1 MKCENLI
8 LTVQVRYKLRYAR
21 SSSVQCPYST
31 VSVEL
36 WDNSLLTSCIQLL
49 IQIILLEVQNNL
61 VKQRNRTESLL
72 FMPLQKNSSIYPP
85 WGREIHDQL
94 KAQSTR
100 PHRNT
105 QGFFPGAACI
115 FPSLQCPN
123 PAHIT
128 PPVHCC
134 TLRDHLGYARL
145 QLPLNRAA
153 SS

>member
-8 LTVQVRYKLRYAR
+8 LTVQVTYKLRYAG
-21 SSSVQCPYST
+21 SPVQGSYST

-36 WDNSLLTSCIQLL
+36 RDKNLLTSTMQLL
-49 IQIILLEVQNNL
+49 IQITLLEVQNNL
-61 VKQRNRTESLL
+61 VKQRNRTGSLL
-72 FMPLQKNSSIYPP
+72 FMALQKNSSIYPP
-85 WGREIHDQL
+85 WAREIHDWL

-100 PHRNT
+100 PHRNS
-105 QGFFPGAACI
+105 QGFFPGAACS
-115 FPSLQCPN
+115 FPSTQCSN

-134 TLRDHLGYARL
+134 TPGDHLGYARL
-145 QLPLNRAA
+145 HLPLNRAA